1 MTIHLLCA
9 CCIEQFVSSPSDSAN
24 GVKVIKE
31 TSKKCLTGL
40 PKQVLNLVMYGI
52 RKGLKKNCKD
62 ESARR
67 LAGNDLGCLNKVMP
81 AMRSAMSNLTRSL
94 RRVNSLPTDSKIN
107 GICCS
112 FYKFQSRIAEIGSSR
127 CGKNTVDHMDDLIN
141 DFSGEAL
148 DLVCRS
154 VSRSSDICKQ
164 LPVISTEKEADS
176 QLQSVTFVPSC
187 IGALARL

>member
-1 MTIHLLCA
+1 M
-9 CCIEQFVSSPSDSAN
+9 
-24 GVKVIKE
+24 IKE
-31 TSKKCLTGL
+31 TSKQCLTGL

-62 ESARR
+62 ESARK

-81 AMRSAMSNLTRSL
+81 AMRSTMESLTRSL
-94 RRVNSLPTDSKIN
+94 RMINTLPTDSKIN

-112 FYKFQSRIAEIGSSR
+112 FYKFQRTISEIGSSR

-164 LPVISTEKEADS
+164 FSLTSSSKENS
-176 QLQSVTFVPSC
+176 RLQSVTFVPSC
-187 IGALARL
+187 INALSRL